1 MTCRATLSAEQVAFT
16 YPCGDAPVGPFSM
29 DIAPGRL
36 SLVRGPSGSGK
47 STLLRLLCG
56 VIPHLYEG
64 DLRGR
69 VLLGDVPIATL
80 PLGEITRRV
89 GAVFQNPETQLLGT
103 TVGEEIA
110 FGLRRTRLSRREQ
123 EHRQRDVLE
132 RFALGSFEHRDPR
145 RLSGGEQQRVVI
157 AALAARRPDVL
168 LLDEPLSMLD
178 RSATA
183 AVCDDLD
190 ALRRD
195 GSAVVAFEH
204 RRDVFSACAG
214 VDELRL
220 ADLSVDVEV
229 PEMVDC
235 RGELVLEAEGLSVD
249 LGGTAVLR
257 GIDLCWRGGTAVAV
271 HGPNG
276 SGKTTLLRALCGLQP
291 YRGRITRRVDGR
303 EVRGALGL
311 AFQNADHQIFNESVR
326 AELRYACGVVDESR
340 YRSVVA
346 LLGLDACEMRPPLL
360 LSEGEKK
367 RLALGLLLM
376 RPGLSGL
383 CLDEPTLGQDDAH
396 RERLGRI
403 VRRLVAAG
411 HLCIVATHDE
421 AWARRWCDTSLR
433 LEAGRVAGGE
443 A

>member
-1 MTCRATLSAEQVAFT
+1 MTGRATLCADEVAFR
-16 YPCGDAPVGPFSM
+16 YPCGDAAVGPYSI

-36 SLVRGPSGSGK
+36 HLVHGPSGSGK

-69 VLLGDVPIATL
+69 VLLDDVPTTAL
-80 PLGEITRRV
+80 PLGRITRRV
-89 GAVFQNPETQLLGT
+89 GAVFQNPETQLLAT

-110 FGLRRTRLSRREQ
+110 FGLRRTGLSRIEQ
-123 EHRQRDVLE
+123 EDRQRDVLD

-145 RLSGGEQQRVVI
+145 FLSGGEQQRVVI
-157 AALAARRPDVL
+157 AALAARRPEVL

-178 RSATA
+178 RSATT
-183 AVCDDLD
+183 AVRDDLD

-195 GSAVVAFEH
+195 GAAVVAFEH
-204 RRDVFSACAG
+204 RRDVFADSPG
-214 VDELRL
+214 VDQMRL
-220 ADLSVDVEV
+220 ADLPVDVEV
-229 PEMVDC
+229 PEIAGC
-235 RGELVLEAEGLSVD
+235 RGELTLEGEGLAVD
-249 LGGTAVLR
+249 LGGVPVLR
-257 GIDLCWRGGTAVAV
+257 GIDLRWRGGTAVAV

-276 SGKTTLLRALCGLQP
+276 SGKTTLLRALCGLQAH
-291 YRGRITRRVDGR
+291 RGRITRRVDGR

-326 AELRYACGVVDESR
+326 AELRYACGDVDEER
-340 YRSVVA
+340 YRSVLE
-346 LLGLDACEMRPPLL
+346 LLGLAACEQRPPLL

-376 RPGLSGL
+376 RPGLHGL
-383 CLDEPTLGQDDAH
+383 CLDEPTLGQDEAH
-396 RERLGRI
+396 RERLGRTL
-403 VRRLVAAG
+403 RRLVAAG

-433 LEAGRVAGGE
+433 LEAGRVAGGDG
-443 A
+443 